1 MASRAGRVGVM
12 PKPKLRVASSHLRL
26 RGRRSCNSLFPK
38 IFITA
43 VQLLPGLPVIK
54 NSAAS
59 ERHCEPTTAAL
70 TTLAKIPT
78 EVRWPSLFGHS
89 AKHARPGT
97 PPPKTGA
104 GAGVRTSAHPPL
116 GYRPV
121 GRVPAVCSRKSLK
134 PPKGGEGGREKS
146 AFEPRASAA
155 NAGSCSY
162 SHTCATQQLLR

>member
-1 MASRAGRVGVM
+1 M
-12 PKPKLRVASSHLRL
+12 PKPKLRVASSHLRCAGEVLQQPLPKDLHHCCPAPARSSRHQKLGCQRAAL
-26 RGRRSCNSLFPK
+26 R
-38 IFITA
+38 T
-43 VQLLPGLPVIK
+43 
-54 NSAAS
+54 
-59 ERHCEPTTAAL
+59 TTAAL